1 MLWFV
6 YFDVLFLFFAL
17 LNPHHYLGN
26 LLEVDTV
33 VRVPITGTMDTK
45 KLECSMALI
54 TVRNYLDTEPLFEIF
69 LYYLLHHFHVVTLIT
84 EQPSL
89 PKGEGFE
96 TRSLFIS
103 IFSNFSL
110 PCPLQTQHQ
119 KEAGEHGGALQAWEV
134 ADGRGRRKVRT
145 VPVPYHTIP
154 VPYRTGSYRTVCT
167 VFRIRDSLRRI
178 RILGSVNKI
187 TDPDPALFVTGLHLQ
202 DSNKTII
209 FFLSFF
215 YFNLL

>member
-45 KLECSMALI
+45 KWECSMALI

-145 VPVPYHTIP
+145 VL
-154 VPYRTGSYRTVCT
+154 YRTCT
-167 VFRIRDSLRRI
+167 VRYVQCS
-178 RILGSVNKI
+178 GSV
-187 TDPDPALFVTGLHLQ
+187 TVWDGSGSLDPNPWIRTLDYGSGSGSFRQWPSRQ
-202 DSNKTII
+202 KII
-209 FFLSFF
+209 FCPQFF
-215 YFNLL
+215 